1 MRTLLVGCALAAT
14 ASAAVPAF
22 PLQFVATVETTAHLV
37 DKSKPYPP
45 WKKRIRLA
53 YDYLNKRARA
63 DIMEGLDAGKNFT
76 RRYDTKQDYVTTGGT
91 FPSCQRSYLGE
102 RMPMPQIPEGAV
114 KQSSGALIDDE
125 PHDEYRVE
133 VPELD
138 RVRVWVSAATGRYR
152 RLTNEN
158 WVDGRWVALMTYD
171 LLDFEEVAP
180 AEDAVALDAPWTHE
194 TCDRHVGGW
203 PYLHLF
209 HHYLA
214 V

>member
-1 MRTLLVGCALAAT
+1 MRALLVGCALAAT

-63 DIMEGLDAGKNFT
+63 DVLEGLDAGKNFT

-102 RMPMPQIPEGAV
+102 RMPLPKIPEGAV

-125 PHDEYRVE
+125 PSISLLVLGADTQSETAGPLISFLMSRGASRCRVPITV
-133 VPELD
+133 VPGNLSDDQLD
-138 RVRVWVSAATGRYR
+138 T
-152 RLTNEN
+152 
-158 WVDGRWVALMTYD
+158 
-171 LLDFEEVAP
+171 
-180 AEDAVALDAPWTHE
+180 
-194 TCDRHVGGW
+194 
-203 PYLHLF
+203 LF
-209 HHYLA
+209 
-214 V
+214 

>member
-1 MRTLLVGCALAAT
+1 MV
-14 ASAAVPAF
+14 
-22 PLQFVATVETTAHLV
+22 
-37 DKSKPYPP
+37 
-45 WKKRIRLA
+45 A

-63 DIMEGLDAGKNFT
+63 DVLEGLDAGKNFT
-76 RRYDTKQDYVTTGGT
+76 RRYDTKQDYVTTGGS

-102 RMPMPQIPEGAV
+102 RMPLPKIPEGAA

-125 PHDEYRVE
+125 PHDEYRIE

-180 AEDAVALDAPWTHE
+180 SEDAVALDAPWTHAS
-194 TCDRHVGGW
+194 CDRHVGGW

>member
-1 MRTLLVGCALAAT
+1 MPRPSLPEDAA
-14 ASAAVPAF
+14 
-22 PLQFVATVETTAHLV
+22 
-37 DKSKPYPP
+37 
-45 WKKRIRLA
+45 
-53 YDYLNKRARA
+53 
-63 DIMEGLDAGKNFT
+63 
-76 RRYDTKQDYVTTGGT
+76 KQT
-91 FPSCQRSYLGE
+91 
-102 RMPMPQIPEGAV
+102 
-114 KQSSGALIDDE
+114 SGALIDDE

-138 RVRVWVSAATGRYR
+138 RVRVWVSATTGRYR

-171 LLDFEEVAP
+171 ILDFEEVAP
-180 AEDAVALDAPWTHE
+180 AEDAVTLDAPWTHE

>member
-1 MRTLLVGCALAAT
+1 MRTLLTGALAAT

-76 RRYDTKQDYVTTGGT
+76 RRYDTKQDYVTTGGQ

-114 KQSSGALIDDE
+114 KQNSGALIDDE

-133 VPELD
+133 IEGLD

-180 AEDAVALDAPWTHE
+180 AEDAVTLDAPWTHE